1 MSQLAVVEGPH
12 APHRVPAM
20 TSVPS
25 DADPAADAETAR
37 ILRAAWAVLER
48 SHFRSLKIR
57 QVLTAST
64 TSASTFYRS
73 FPSKAHLLL
82 ALLADETAR
91 GDRRLAERLA
101 EADSAEG
108 RLRAWLKFNIRTIYR
123 RELAERARLF
133 LDTGLLEELPEEVH
147 QLYGV
152 LGRRLVEVIR
162 GGMADRVFRAGD
174 PVADAAMVGHLT
186 RGLLTDGLDG
196 RLAMSEE
203 QALQTTFDF
212 VLRALRP
219 ASDPR
224 EERTLRALS

>member
-1 MSQLAVVEGPH
+1 MSQLAVVEDTTGQ
-12 APHRVPAM
+12 
-20 TSVPS
+20 TE
-25 DADPAADAETAR
+25 AER

-48 SHFRSLKIR
+48 SHFRSLRIR
-57 QVLTAST
+57 QVLTASN

-91 GDRRLAERLA
+91 GDRLLAARIA

-147 QLYGV
+147 RLYDV
-152 LGRRLVEVIR
+152 PGRRLVEVIR
-162 GGMADRVFRAGD
+162 AGMADRVFRAGD
-174 PVADAAMVGHLT
+174 P
-186 RGLLTDGLDG
+186 
-196 RLAMSEE
+196 
-203 QALQTTFDF
+203 
-212 VLRALRP
+212 
-219 ASDPR
+219 
-224 EERTLRALS
+224 

>member
-1 MSQLAVVEGPH
+1 MSQLAFVEGLH
-12 APHRVPAM
+12 APPRVPAM

-25 DADPAADAETAR
+25 GADSPGETEAAH

-57 QVLTAST
+57 QVLTASN

-73 FPSKAHLLL
+73 FPSKAHLVV

-91 GDRRLAERLA
+91 GDRRLARWIA

-133 LDTGLLEELPEEVH
+133 IDSGLLEELPEEVH
-147 QLYGV
+147 RLYDV
-152 LGRRLVEVIR
+152 SGRRLVEVIR
-162 GGMADRVFRAGD
+162 GGMAERVFRAGD
-174 PVADAAMVGHLT
+174 PVADAAMVRHLM
-186 RGLLTDGLDG
+186 RGLLTDGLNGQLD
-196 RLAMSEE
+196 MSEE
-203 QALQTTFDF
+203 QALHTALDF

-219 ASDPR
+219 AFGTR
-224 EERTLRALS
+224 EDLRALS